1 MRKAGLED
9 EVTTFDV
16 ADSTHSLAENVH
28 VRVWRGGRR
37 QIANTRRLD
46 GLLRACRE
54 RPRRRAAEQRD
65 EFATFH
71 SSNSSARASTV
82 SGTVRPSV
90 LAVFRLTTSSN
101 LVGCWTGKSDGFS
114 PHKIRSM

>member
-46 GLLRACRE
+46 GLLRPRRE
-54 RPRRRAAEQRD
+54 RPRSHRAADERD
-65 EFATFH
+65 ELAPSHVGHGGGLPPLCAKHGCTFGSPRTQGITERTPGPWATPEMF
-71 SSNSSARASTV
+71 
-82 SGTVRPSV
+82 
-90 LAVFRLTTSSN
+90 
-101 LVGCWTGKSDGFS
+101 
-114 PHKIRSM
+114 